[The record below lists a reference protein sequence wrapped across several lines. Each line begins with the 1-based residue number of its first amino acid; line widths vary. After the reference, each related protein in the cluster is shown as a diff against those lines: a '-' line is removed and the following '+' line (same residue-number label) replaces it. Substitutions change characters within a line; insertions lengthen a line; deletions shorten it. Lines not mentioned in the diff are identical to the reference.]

1 MTDPRRVWLRLL
13 RTPGLG
19 PVRTQRLLDA
29 FGHPDQALA
38 APRTERERAGLPAAV
53 AAALDIEPAGID
65 DDLRWLDAE
74 PNRALITRDDAVFP
88 DALRQIAAP
97 PAALF
102 VLGDPDVLRLPQLAV
117 VGSRNP
123 TPQGAENAQA
133 FAYSLAARG
142 LTITSGL
149 ALGVDGQAHRG
160 ALAAGGLTV
169 AVCGTGLDRVYPANH
184 RDLAHQIAAEGAL
197 VSEWPPGTPPKAE
210 HFPRRNR
217 IISGLALGVLV
228 VEAAIESGSL
238 ITARD
243 AMEQNREVFAIP
255 GSIHNVLARG
265 CHRLIR
271 DGATLVETAED
282 LLEPLAGRLDWTP
295 GAGAQASD
303 AFPDPATTPRYD
315 ADYQR
320 LLKAMGDAPVSLNTL
335 VDRTELTVE
344 AVSSMLLVLELDG
357 VVASASSGLFM
368 RLSSAH

>member
-1 MTDPRRVWLRLL
+1 MADPRRAWLQLL

-19 PVRTQRLLDA
+19 PVRACRLLEA
-29 FGHPDQALA
+29 FGSADHALA
-38 APRTERERAGLPAAV
+38 VSAAERERAGIPRAV
-53 AAALDIEPAGID
+53 AVALDNAHEAID
-65 DDLRWLDAE
+65 QDLAWLDAA
-74 PNRALITRDDAVFP
+74 PNRHLITRDDSRYP
-88 DALRQIAAP
+88 DALREIASPP
-97 PAALF
+97 PALF
-102 VLGDPDVLRLPQLAV
+102 LLGDPEVLTLPQLAV
-117 VGSRNP
+117 VGSRSP
-123 TPQGAENAQA
+123 TPQGLEHA
-133 FAYSLAARG
+133 FDFAKSLASRG

-160 ALAAGGLTV
+160 ALAAGGLTI
-169 AVCGTGLDRVYPANH
+169 AVCGTGLDRVYPAAH
-184 RDLAHQIAAEGAL
+184 RDLAHGIAEEGAL
-197 VSEWPPGTPPKAE
+197 ISEWPPGTPPRAE

-228 VEAAIESGSL
+228 VEAATESGSL

-282 LLEPLAGRLDWTP
+282 VLAPLAGRVNWTP
-295 GAGAQASD
+295 GATRSGGEES
-303 AFPDPATTPRYD
+303 RSGSEYD
-315 ADYQR
+315 ADYKG
-320 LLKAMGDAPVSLNTL
+320 LLAAMGDAPASLDQL
-335 VDRTELTVE
+335 VDRTGLTVE

-357 VVASASSGLFM
+357 VIAPSSGGLFM

>member
-1 MTDPRRVWLRLL
+1 MPDRRRPWLQLL

-19 PVRTQRLLDA
+19 PVRIQRLLDA
-29 FGHPDQALA
+29 FGHPDRALSA
-38 APRTERERAGLPAAV
+38 SPRERERAGIPASV
-53 AAALDIEPAGID
+53 AAALDAVPAAVD
-65 DDLRWLDAE
+65 DDLRWLDAS
-74 PNRALITRDDAVFP
+74 PDRHLITRDDSAYPEV
-88 DALRQIAAP
+88 LLQIPTP
-97 PAALF
+97 PPALF
-102 VLGDPDVLRLPQLAV
+102 VTGDPEVLKLPQLAI

-123 TPQGAENAQA
+123 TPQGKENAQA
-133 FAYSLAARG
+133 FARSLASRG

-149 ALGVDGQAHRG
+149 ALGIDGEAHRG
-160 ALAAGGLTV
+160 ALDAGGLTI
-169 AVCGTGLDRVYPANH
+169 AVCGTGLDRVYPAAH
-184 RDLAHQIAAEGAL
+184 HDLAHQIAAEGAL

-228 VEAAIESGSL
+228 VEAATESGSL

-243 AMEQNREVFAIP
+243 AMEQNRDVFAIP

-282 LLEPLAGRLDWTP
+282 ILEPLAGRINWVP
-295 GAGAQASD
+295 GAKDTSAKPPPPSQD
-303 AFPDPATTPRYD
+303 NRYD
-315 ADYQR
+315 ADYRR
-320 LLKAMGDAPVSLNTL
+320 LLEAMGDSPVSLNQL
-335 VDRTELTVE
+335 VDRTGLTVE

-357 VVASASSGLFM
+357 AIAPGSSGLFM